1 MPTLSQVM
9 DAVGLPHRLI
19 MYPPFNRPRRRR
31 RSHRPFLVLGRSVAD
46 LGRDAIGFFGAYL
59 RRQLREL
66 MPP

>member
-19 MYPPFNRPRRRR
+19 MYPPLTPTAQEALVAPG
-31 RSHRPFLVLGRSVAD
+31 HFLFSAEASD
-46 LGRDAIGFFGAYL
+46 LGRDASGFFGAYL
-59 RRQLREL
+59 RRELREL